1 MPPSLRN
8 KALDFLA
15 RREHSRFELRKKLAT
30 SGEVEESAIEEILD
44 VLEAEHLLSDERM
57 AEAFVRARIGRGK
70 GPRWIAQELRQRGVD
85 DIIIDNVLN
94 QSDNNWLDRGRK
106 VCIRKFGEEPARTL
120 EERARRSRF
129 LIYRGFRPDQAEAI
143 LRTLGNPDDAPDDAP
158 DDVLD

>member
-1 MPPSLRN
+1 M
-8 KALDFLA
+8 DFLA

-30 SGEVEESAIEEILD
+30 LGEVDDSALEEVLNA
-44 VLEAEHLLSDERM
+44 LEAEHLLSDERM
-57 AEAFVRARIGRGK
+57 AESFVRARIGQGK

-85 DIIIDNVLN
+85 DKIIDNVLN

-106 VCIRKFGEEPARTL
+106 VCTRKFGEEPARTL

-143 LRTLGNPDDAPDDAP
+143 LRTLVNPDNAPDET
-158 DDVLD
+158 LD